1 MLNYQRV
8 RRMIGEMTDFTS
20 PYSKWPRHGGLAEYS
35 KMIQEIEGTLNTED
49 WLSQCVW
56 CLNPSFGSWIML
68 DHLTS
73 NNMQS
78 TPRFLL
84 KTSQSDPVFSGK
96 QLQVFPCFFSGH
108 VVVSVGKSPRVLPL
122 RSRTPTPSDSGVL
135 LLSWMCRLLRERQGH
150 AWFAENAKFRKSG
163 RFR

>member
-1 MLNYQRV
+1 
-8 RRMIGEMTDFTS
+8 MIGEMTDFTS

-49 WLSQCVW
+49 WLSQCLW
-56 CLNPSFGSWIML
+56 CLNPSFGPESCWKYK
-68 DHLTS
+68 HPGFFKNFTVR
-73 NNMQS
+73 
-78 TPRFLL
+78 PGF
-84 KTSQSDPVFSGK
+84 FGK